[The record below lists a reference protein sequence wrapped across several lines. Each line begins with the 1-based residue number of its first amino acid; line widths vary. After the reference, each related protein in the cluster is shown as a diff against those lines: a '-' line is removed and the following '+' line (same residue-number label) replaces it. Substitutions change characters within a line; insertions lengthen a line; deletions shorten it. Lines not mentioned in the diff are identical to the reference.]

1 MKTIVMLVGIGN
13 NDRGSAKLASK
24 FGRTV
29 LLQDAYIEHL
39 EIWENGVRVFNGP
52 EIKIHQSRLLG
63 EATFGLSAIPRLL
76 KSYRA
81 AMRDEKCDVAITSS
95 YVQTA
100 VGLWLRATG
109 RTRKV
114 VCIVSDYLPPKGKL
128 TVRIHR
134 RISGFLTRIVARL
147 SDEVWAVSPRIP
159 TMKVNPKNFVLPLL
173 IDNNHVPPMNRTEIG
188 YIGFPSP
195 DHAVDVLFDI
205 CKKHGLKLN
214 IFGDSPYLQSIKHL
228 APADTVFHGITNDN
242 VKIGQVL
249 ARCFCGYAVYRDTSP
264 NSYSHFGIPSKCLQL
279 FASNVPVVTTNT
291 AHFTQNIAAC
301 GTGCVVEPKPEEIE
315 NAVLDIR
322 ARFPVYYEAINRFR
336 ETWNAGVEKFHDE
349 RLTELLNGQ

>member
-1 MKTIVMLVGIGN
+1 MKTILMIVGIGN
-13 NDRGSAKLASK
+13 NDRGSAWLASK
-24 FGRTV
+24 FGRA
-29 LLQDAYIEHL
+29 LLVQDAYIEHL
-39 EIWENGVRVFNGP
+39 EIWENGGRTFNGP
-52 EIKIHQSRLLG
+52 EIKTKQSRFLN
-63 EATFGLSAIPRLL
+63 EATFGLAMFPRLL
-76 KSYRA
+76 KSSLA
-81 AMRDEKCDVAITSS
+81 ATRGQKTDLAITCS
-95 YVQTA
+95 YTHTL

-109 RTRKV
+109 RTGKV
-114 VCIVSDYLPPKGKL
+114 VCIISDFLPPRGKF
-128 TVRIHR
+128 TVRVHR

-173 IDNNHVPPMNRTEIG
+173 IDNNNVPPDGRNEIG

-195 DHAVDVLFDI
+195 DHAVDVLFEI
-205 CKKHGLKLN
+205 CKKHGFRLN

-249 ARCFCGYAVYRDTSP
+249 ARCFCGYAVYRDTSS

-291 AHFTQNIAAC
+291 AHFTQNIAVSGA
-301 GTGCVVEPKPEEIE
+301 GCVVNPTPEEIE
-315 NAVLDIR
+315 KAVLDIR
-322 ARFPVYYEAINRFR
+322 ARFAIYYEAINKFR
-336 ETWNAGVEKFHDE
+336 ATWNAGVEKFHDE
-349 RLTELLNGQ
+349 RIGELLR